1 MCKIKDYMNNKKIIL
16 LLLLLMMISC
26 GKDKK
31 CSSNSGDKLIQAYQ
45 SPPVKI
51 SLWYLNQG
59 SFGSIVTLRICDS
72 NDKLVESID
81 LRGEDY
87 LPKIDSVVNKNI
99 YLHYNFPRDSKK
111 VIKES
116 IDFESI
122 VLGKALLN
130 KNNLKYNYVF
140 SNVSQ

>member
-1 MCKIKDYMNNKKIIL
+1 MCTIKDYTNNKKNIL
-16 LLLLLMMISC
+16 LLLLLIIISC

-31 CSSNSGDKLIQAYQ
+31 CSNKSGEKLLQVYQ

-51 SLWYLNQG
+51 SLWHFNQG

-87 LPKIDSVVNKNI
+87 LPKIDSVHNKNI
-99 YLHYNFPRDSKK
+99 YLHYNFSRDSKK
-111 VIKES
+111 VSTES
-116 IDFESI
+116 IDFKSV
-122 VLGKALLN
+122 VLGEALLN
-130 KNNLKYNYVF
+130 KNSLKYNYIF